1 MKVHSKTQYYFYG
14 ADLRAARK
22 KAGLL
27 QKQLADRLTVVKCS
41 RPMTPL
47 SNKEWTQQIISWL
60 ERTQIPHAITPTQS
74 KAFNRALD
82 PDDSLK

>member
-1 MKVHSKTQYYFYG
+1 MKVHSKTQHYFYG

-27 QKQLADRLTVVKCS
+27 QKQLANRLVRAKCP
-41 RPMTPL
+41 RPI
-47 SNKEWTQQIISWL
+47 SEEEWVQQTISSL
-60 ERTQIPHAITPTQS
+60 ERVSTPQIAHAIAPEQI

-82 PDDSLK
+82 PTDDL